1 MIAHPQ
7 LTSRDYES
15 NYYKEHADAG
25 LDYLIHGSWHQSYA
39 AMVTESTFQTSYANP
54 FVLDAGCVCGSI
66 LKGFKDLQAF
76 SQVFGIDLSAYM
88 VALGRKEFGFT
99 HEELVAGSI
108 AKIPALSES
117 VSLLHSTQ
125 VLEHIPEELI
135 DRVVD
140 EFVRVLRPGGRAFL
154 CMPALREGEM
164 KQMYMGDPT
173 HVNIQ
178 PAHYWND
185 LFHKKN
191 LVFDL
196 EAYNHY
202 ARSRRGPNPKV
213 ERSFY
218 QSYDRWNVWILLRR

>member
-108 AKIPALSES
+108 AKIPAWPSAAAVDGVRDGAELLAPDLSALLLLAVS
-117 VSLLHSTQ
+117 VGNVS
-125 VLEHIPEELI
+125 
-135 DRVVD
+135 
-140 EFVRVLRPGGRAFL
+140 
-154 CMPALREGEM
+154 
-164 KQMYMGDPT
+164 
-173 HVNIQ
+173 
-178 PAHYWND
+178 
-185 LFHKKN
+185 
-191 LVFDL
+191 
-196 EAYNHY
+196 
-202 ARSRRGPNPKV
+202 
-213 ERSFY
+213 
-218 QSYDRWNVWILLRR
+218 NVWRMKGR